1 MTNLSR
7 RALLAGVTPTV
18 LGAGVAV
25 AGAPSASALPTIWM
39 DRMVVQAQVEPWTN
53 TNSTLPGDEGIRQ
66 VQQALR
72 ARVGGVVVDGH
83 FGDQSRTAYA
93 AWQRSLGYSGAGAN
107 GIPGPTSLTK
117 LGAGRFEVAR
127 KIITGGKVTFSG
139 VTVNERTRAMLV
151 AADGLVAWSFDVV
164 KGSFVGCDGNSACT
178 HAYGGAVDLVLDW
191 GNDRGSKTVS
201 ALRRVGFAAWLR
213 PANSSWNTHIHA
225 IAIGDTD
232 VHTQAADQVGDYYLG
247 RDGLAG
253 HAPDNLPSAYRV
265 PFTWWEAYQRGS
277 R

>member
-25 AGAPSASALPTIWM
+25 VGAPSASALPTIWM
-39 DRMVVQAQVEPWTN
+39 DRVVVQAQVEPWTN
-53 TNSTLPGDEGIRQ
+53 TNSTLPGDEGIRLI
-66 VQQALR
+66 QQALR

-151 AADGLVAWSFDVV
+151 AVDGLVAWSLT
-164 KGSFVGCDGNSACT
+164 S
-178 HAYGGAVDLVLDW
+178 
-191 GNDRGSKTVS
+191 
-201 ALRRVGFAAWLR
+201 
-213 PANSSWNTHIHA
+213 
-225 IAIGDTD
+225 
-232 VHTQAADQVGDYYLG
+232 
-247 RDGLAG
+247 
-253 HAPDNLPSAYRV
+253 
-265 PFTWWEAYQRGS
+265 
-277 R
+277 